1 MNNSQGNGEASAEIE
16 SQKMKEF
23 GNGVDTISDGTGG
36 PSRKDCPARSRSR
49 LDRPLG
55 DKVLHLE
62 DVVST
67 CYGPVCFRRYPRMN
81 ESIDIEKVEPYECI
95 TCNLIL

>member
-1 MNNSQGNGEASAEIE
+1 MEEPR
-16 SQKMKEF
+16 
-23 GNGVDTISDGTGG
+23 NGVDTISDRICG
-36 PSRKDCPARSRSR
+36 PSRKDCPARSKLR

-67 CYGPVCFRRYPRMN
+67 CYGPICFRRYPRMN
-81 ESIDIEKVEPYECI
+81 ESINIETVEPYECI
-95 TCNLIL
+95 MCNLIL